1 MLRTK
6 ERKVRVGSA
15 KTRTVRES
23 KIRSSTRDT
32 ELLYLLDIDPD
43 LEQWRALAA
52 EWMATLTASVDMAAN
67 TLKLFFVDYVHKYQL
82 STEPAVFLRANS
94 KLPCFYEICLAQRK
108 SKTSVQAAYSSLT
121 RFLDYVLTNYFSV
134 EDDMGRRI
142 VPPEFCNRVP
152 PLPAGLADHSD
163 ARDESN
169 KSVLPYKYIEEL
181 RSLLCPTTATTLRD
195 WSWAQDAGSSV
206 KGGDWFVVSEEDID
220 TEDPDCV
227 WRKRSTS
234 PFEKYTGGVQKTH
247 LYEMWSPV
255 RAIALYV
262 KLELPLRTY
271 QVRMLDSG
279 EADTSRYSN
288 GKWLPNDSDLAK
300 GSTKNPFRRGVF
312 RRMSDGLSQVEMTG
326 LYINTNKTADRNKD
340 EWSKGYELPWQHE
353 RVLYWLER
361 LRNWQQKYNP
371 IMKPTPWES
380 LELKHLGAMKPQ
392 SQLKAMGSTCFLFRD
407 AAASA
412 EDRVKPLAN
421 TTLIEALWYKLL
433 ARLQSRCAERGERD
447 LSGKN
452 LTFVLPHNR
461 TTTHYP
467 LHSLRVSL
475 ITAYALEGGVPMP
488 ILSKCIAGHARLVMT
503 LYYTKAGI
511 TYVTDKMTEAETRL
525 LANEQSNY
533 ARWLKDATYRELESN
548 GAYFDPAAINA
559 VLHAQASGASFV
571 KDEKGICPKGGFGC
585 NTGGVTVN
593 DDADR
598 ITYGEVPGYP
608 ERNCPRCRWFF
619 TGPAFLGGL
628 QNHWNFISLQMTDT
642 GERIVN
648 LEGQI
653 AKLED
658 DRFECEVN
666 DRPFPLQE
674 DLDKVRRVW
683 QSEMAHNNKLA
694 GDLNA
699 TLRLITRCRAIATQQ
714 GPINSVSLVAA
725 GTESDVRI
733 AIQECSKLQQVLTA
747 VAGSALY
754 PENDIRR
761 AALQAGRAYD
771 LMLAMNGKPP
781 VFFRMTEEELVPVV
795 QHMTL
800 MLQAEAGSI
809 KDAIPYVEGSRLLA
823 SYGMGATVDSFVEK
837 ISLGR
842 VLRQPNTPHGELG
855 VAAGAPHLAN
865 HVHHAKEPILGS

>member
-6 ERKVRVGSA
+6 ERKVRVGSS
-15 KTRTVRES
+15 KSKTVREI
-23 KIRSSTRDT
+23 KVKSSTRDT

-52 EWMATLTASVDMAAN
+52 EWMATLTGAVDMAAN
-67 TLKLFFVDYVHKYQL
+67 TLKLFLVDYVHGYQL
-82 STEPAVFLRANS
+82 PTEPAVFLRANS

-108 SKTSVQAAYSSLT
+108 SKTSVRAAYNSLI

-142 VPPEFCNRVP
+142 VPPEFCIRVP

-181 RSLLCPTTATTLRD
+181 RNLICPPNAITLRD

-227 WRKRSTS
+227 WRKRPTS
-234 PFEKYTGGVQKTH
+234 AFEKYTGGVQATH
-247 LYEMWSPV
+247 QYEMWSPV

-279 EADTSRYSN
+279 EADTFRYSK
-288 GKWLPNDSDLAK
+288 GKWMPNDSELAK

-312 RRMSDGLSQVEMTG
+312 RRMIDGLSQFEMTG

-340 EWSKGYELPWQHE
+340 EWSTGYELPWQHE
-353 RVLYWLER
+353 RVIYWLER
-361 LRNWQQKYNP
+361 LRDWQQKYNP
-371 IMKPTPWES
+371 ITRPTPWDS
-380 LELKHLGAMKPQ
+380 LELKHLGAMKAQ
-392 SQLKAMGSTCFLFRD
+392 SQLKAMGATCFLFRD

-421 TTLIEALWYKLL
+421 STLIESLWYKLL
-433 ARLQSRCAERGERD
+433 ASLQRRCAERGERD
-447 LSGKN
+447 LSGKD
-452 LTFVLPHNR
+452 LTFVQTQNR
-461 TTTHYP
+461 TTTYYP

-488 ILSKCIAGHARLVMT
+488 ILSKCIAGHSRLLMT

-511 TYVTDKMTEAETRL
+511 TYVTDKMTEAEARL
-525 LANEQSNY
+525 LVNEQSNY
-533 ARWLKDATYRELESN
+533 ARWLKDATYKELESN

-593 DDADR
+593 DDFDR

-628 QNHWNFISLQMTDT
+628 QNHWNFISLQMTET

-648 LEGQI
+648 LEAQI

-658 DRFECEVN
+658 DRYECEVN
-666 DRPFPLQE
+666 DTPFPQQE
-674 DLDKVRRVW
+674 ELDKLRRVW
-683 QSEMAHNNKLA
+683 QSEMARNNKLA

-699 TLRLITRCRAIATQQ
+699 TLRLITRCRSIATQQ
-714 GPINSVSLVAA
+714 GSINNVSLVAA

-747 VAGSALY
+747 VAGSTLY

-781 VFFRMTEEELVPVV
+781 VFFRMTEDELVPVV

-800 MLQAEAGSI
+800 LLQAEAGSI
-809 KDAIPYVEGSRLLA
+809 KDAIPYVEGARLLA
-823 SYGMGATVDSFVEK
+823 SYGMESAVDTFVEN
-837 ISLGR
+837 ISLGH
-842 VLRQPNTPHGELG
+842 VI
-855 VAAGAPHLAN
+855 PHLNTHQAE
-865 HVHHAKEPILGS
+865 VGMAEGVDQLAIQVRHHKEPSLGS